1 MEMKKIYEN
10 EFYKIMNVSLKKG
23 ETLPKHKATSDAF
36 VIVKYGQGKIVFENR
51 DVLLQHDSTQLIP
64 ANETHYLEVTEDFG
78 ASIILGKDGD
88 INFS

>member
-1 MEMKKIYEN
+1 MEMKQIYEN

-23 ETLPKHKATSDAF
+23 ESLPKHKATSEAF
-36 VIVKYGQGKIVFENR
+36 IIVKEGRGKIIFDNR
-51 DVLLQHDSTQLIP
+51 EVVLEHDSTQLIP
-64 ANETHYLEVTEDFG
+64 ANDTHTLEVLEDFR

>member
-23 ETLPKHKATSDAF
+23 EALPKHKATSAAF
-36 VIVKYGQGKIVFENR
+36 VIVKQGRGKIVFDNR
-51 DVLLQHDSTQLIP
+51 EVWLQHDSTELIP
-64 ANETHYLEVTEDFG
+64 ANETHTLEVLEDFR
-78 ASIILGKDGD
+78 ASIVLGKDGN